1 MPAVAFDAQ
10 GNRLGYG
17 RGTYDRY
24 LPQLREDC
32 QLLGVAFVE
41 QEVDRVPCDEHDRK
55 VPQFITA

>member
-1 MPAVAFDAQ
+1 MCIRD
-10 GNRLGYG
+10 